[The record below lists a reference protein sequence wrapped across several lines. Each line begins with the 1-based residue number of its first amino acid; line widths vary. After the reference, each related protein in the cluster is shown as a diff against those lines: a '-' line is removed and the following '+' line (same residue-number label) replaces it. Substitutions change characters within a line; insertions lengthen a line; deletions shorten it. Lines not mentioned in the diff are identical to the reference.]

1 MLDVDGREF
10 VCYNDKNTKGREMMD
25 LHEKTEYALSL
36 IADGDEVGVDLLYGC
51 MGKVM
56 LTVARGVLGDHYLA
70 EDAVQESFLR
80 IIKNI
85 KQYKKGTNGYAW
97 VCRIVR
103 NTALNMAKS
112 EGIRQAGALD
122 EFTAVADSEN
132 TVEEATSRVL
142 VESLMN
148 SLHPPIVR
156 EMIYMKYFLDMT
168 VREIAKEIGMSKS
181 YVAKEIVKAEEAMR
195 RSLGESWTK

>member
-1 MLDVDGREF
+1 
-10 VCYNDKNTKGREMMD
+10 MD
-25 LHEKTEYALSL
+25 LHKKTEYALSL
-36 IADGDEVGVDLLYGC
+36 IADGDDTGVDLLYGC

-56 LTVARGVLGDHYLA
+56 LTVALGVLGDHYLA

-85 KQYKKGTNGYAW
+85 NQYKTGTNAYAW

-103 NTALNMAKS
+103 NTAINMAKS
-112 EGIRQAGALD
+112 EGIRKTETLD
-122 EFTAVADSEN
+122 EFSAVADSCS
-132 TVEEATSRVL
+132 TAEEAVSRVL

-168 VREIAKEIGMSKS
+168 VREIAKEIGKSKS
-181 YVAKEIVKAEEAMR
+181 YVSKEIIKAEESMR
-195 RSLGESWTK
+195 RALGDAWTK

>member
-1 MLDVDGREF
+1 MFATIKKTSRE
-10 VCYNDKNTKGREMMD
+10 GIMD

-36 IADGDEVGVDLLYGC
+36 IADGDDIGVDLLYGC

-56 LTVARGVLGDHYLA
+56 LTVATGVLGDHYLA

-112 EGIRQAGALD
+112 EGIRQSAVLD
-122 EFTAVADSEN
+122 EFSLIADSEN
-132 TVEEATSRVL
+132 TVDEVTARVL
-142 VESLMN
+142 TESLMN

-181 YVAKEIVKAEEAMR
+181 YVSKEILKAEEAMR
-195 RSLGESWTK
+195 KSLGEPWTK